1 MTHTRT
7 HMKSGPIL
15 IPIVRSDY
23 KIFVIAARLVRK
35 QRGATTAPDAETLI
49 QFQLKHRT
57 PGGIAK
63 DFLDCMGDFAAR
75 RRVPTPLPRKFQG
88 GTNPLKSR
96 ASFPALR
103 SVRRPADFSRN

>member
-1 MTHTRT
+1 MTHIRT
-7 HMKSGPIL
+7 HMKSGPIF

-23 KIFVIAARLVRK
+23 NIFVIAARLVRK
-35 QRGATTAPDAETLI
+35 ERGATAPDAETLI

-75 RRVPTPLPRKFQG
+75 RRVPTPLSRKFQG

-96 ASFPALR
+96 ARLPALR

>member
-1 MTHTRT
+1 MTHIRT

-35 QRGATTAPDAETLI
+35 QRGATTAPDAEILI
-49 QFQLKHRT
+49 QFQLAHRT
-57 PGGIAK
+57 PGDIAK
-63 DFLDCMGDFAAR
+63 DYLDCIGDFAAR
-75 RRVPTPLPRKFQG
+75 RHVRTPLLRKFQG
-88 GTNPLKSR
+88 GTNQSKLR
-96 ASFPALR
+96 ARLPALR